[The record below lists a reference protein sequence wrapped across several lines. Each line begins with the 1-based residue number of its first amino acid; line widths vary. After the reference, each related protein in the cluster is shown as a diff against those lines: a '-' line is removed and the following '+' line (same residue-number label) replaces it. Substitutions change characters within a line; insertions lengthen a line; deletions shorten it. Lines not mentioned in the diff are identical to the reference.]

1 MDGVGD
7 GRPVATGCPFCYI
20 LYDKNYTKQKEKYM
34 VMQEINPLEMASLHI
49 VYNNM
54 SPLDE
59 KDGRRGIFHL
69 IEHMI
74 GTVLDPILPEL
85 HEYAILD
92 DLMTSHEHVIASF
105 SGTAEA
111 MEKFAHR
118 IINKI
123 VSASSK
129 EITEEMFEMERD
141 AVYNEI
147 AEIGSDFNAT
157 MLRDGLRKVYGIH
170 SPEGVIK
177 DVRKYTFD
185 QFKKDFDKY
194 VPHPSSIC
202 YVGPRSIDLP
212 DLAKNPYSGA
222 AVGKFPTV
230 KMVADA
236 KAKRSDIAIDA
247 GAEYVG
253 ISAFGT
259 KPVTTDKEYA
269 ALNIA
274 CRIIGGDADSAMF
287 TELRTHRHLVYS
299 FNASVEPFRKAAL
312 PIFFTS
318 ASADKAP
325 EVISCMKNILENAD
339 KYVSEEQFNRCKNM
353 LNMVLKQQNIMRF
366 TAPGNLTRLGMIN
379 DELETPKITYKYMLR
394 VIRKYFGK
402 NSFRFFAAS

>member
-1 MDGVGD
+1 
-7 GRPVATGCPFCYI
+7 
-20 LYDKNYTKQKEKYM
+20 M
-34 VMQEINPLEMASLHI
+34 VNQEINPLEMASLHI

-85 HEYAILD
+85 HAYAISD
-92 DLMTSHEHVIASF
+92 DLLTSHEHVIASF

-111 MEKFAHR
+111 MEKFAH
-118 IINKI
+118 KI
-123 VSASSK
+123 VSTIITASSK
-129 EITEEMFEMERD
+129 NITEEMFEMERD

-147 AEIGSDFNAT
+147 AEIGSDFNAM
-157 MLRDGLRKVYGIH
+157 MLRNGLRKVYGIH
-170 SPEGVIK
+170 SPEGDIK
-177 DVRKYTFD
+177 DVRKYTFG

-202 YVGPRSIDLP
+202 YVGPRAIDLP
-212 DLAKNPYSGA
+212 DMTKTPYSGA
-222 AVGKFPTV
+222 SVGKFPRV
-230 KMVADA
+230 KLVADA
-236 KAKRSDIAIDA
+236 KAKRSDLAID
-247 GAEYVG
+247 GDAEYVG

-274 CRIIGGDADSAMF
+274 CHIIGCDVDSAMF
-287 TELRTHRHLVYS
+287 TELRTKRHLVYS

-325 EVISCMKNILENAD
+325 EVISCMKDILENAE
-339 KYVSEEQFNRCKNM
+339 KYLTEEQFNRCKNM
-353 LNMVLKQQNIMRF
+353 LTMVLKQQKIMRF
-366 TAPGNLTRLGMIN
+366 TAPGNLTRQGMIN
-379 DELETPKITYKYMLR
+379 DELDTPNITYKYMLR
-394 VIRKYFGK
+394 VARKYFGK
-402 NSFRFFAAS
+402 GSFRFFAAS

>member
-1 MDGVGD
+1 
-7 GRPVATGCPFCYI
+7 
-20 LYDKNYTKQKEKYM
+20 M
-34 VMQEINPLEMASLHI
+34 VNQEINPLEMASLHI

-85 HEYAILD
+85 HEYAICD
-92 DLMTSHEHVIASF
+92 DLMTSHEHVIATF

-111 MEKFAHR
+111 IEKFANK
-118 IINKI
+118 IINMI
-123 VSASSK
+123 STASSK
-129 EITEEMFEMERD
+129 NITKEMFEMERD

-147 AEIGSDFNAT
+147 AEIGSDFNAM

-170 SPEGVIK
+170 APEGDIE
-177 DVRKYTFD
+177 DVEKYTFE

-202 YVGPRSIDLP
+202 YVGPRALDLP

-222 AVGKFPTV
+222 SVGKFPTV
-230 KMVADA
+230 NLVADA
-236 KAKRSDIAIDA
+236 KAKRSDIALD
-247 GAEYVG
+247 GDAEYVG

-259 KPVTTDKEYA
+259 KPVITDKEYA
-269 ALNIA
+269 ALDIA

-287 TELRTHRHLVYS
+287 TELRTNRHLVYS
-299 FNASVEPFRKAAL
+299 FNASVEPFRKAAI

-318 ASADKAP
+318 ASAGKSR

-353 LNMVLKQQNIMRF
+353 FTMIMKQQQIMRF
-366 TAPGNLTRLGMIN
+366 SAPANLTRYGMIDDAQEIQN
-379 DELETPKITYKYMLR
+379 ITYKYMLR

>member
-1 MDGVGD
+1 
-7 GRPVATGCPFCYI
+7 
-20 LYDKNYTKQKEKYM
+20 M
-34 VMQEINPLEMASLHI
+34 VNQEINSLEMASLHI

-85 HEYAILD
+85 HEYAICD
-92 DLMTSHEHVIASF
+92 DLMTSHEHVIATF

-111 MEKFAHR
+111 IEKFAHK
-118 IINKI
+118 IINMI
-123 VSASSK
+123 ITASSK
-129 EITEEMFEMERD
+129 NITKEMFEMERD

-147 AEIGSDFNAT
+147 AEIESDFNAV

-170 SPEGVIK
+170 APEGDIG
-177 DVRKYTFD
+177 DVEKYTFE

-202 YVGPRSIDLP
+202 YVGPRALDLP

-222 AVGKFPTV
+222 SVGKFPTV

-259 KPVTTDKEYA
+259 KLVTTDKEYA
-269 ALNIA
+269 ALDIA

-287 TELRTHRHLVYS
+287 TELRTNRHLVYS
-299 FNASVEPFRKAAL
+299 FNASVEPFRKAAI

-318 ASADKAP
+318 ASADKAR

-339 KYVSEEQFNRCKNM
+339 KYVSEERFNRCKNM
-353 LNMVLKQQNIMRF
+353 FSMIMKQQSIMRF
-366 TAPGNLTRLGMIN
+366 SAPANLTRYGMIEDAHEIQN
-379 DELETPKITYKYMLR
+379 ITYKYMLR

>member
-1 MDGVGD
+1 
-7 GRPVATGCPFCYI
+7 
-20 LYDKNYTKQKEKYM
+20 M
-34 VMQEINPLEMASLHI
+34 VNQEINSLEMASLHI

-85 HEYAILD
+85 HEYAICD
-92 DLMTSHEHVIASF
+92 DLMTSHEHVIATF

-111 MEKFAHR
+111 LEKFAH
-118 IINKI
+118 KI
-123 VSASSK
+123 VNMIITASSK
-129 EITEEMFEMERD
+129 NITKEMFEMERD

-147 AEIGSDFNAT
+147 AEIESDFNAV

-170 SPEGVIK
+170 APEGDIE
-177 DVRKYTFD
+177 DVRKYTFE

-202 YVGPRSIDLP
+202 YVGPRALDLP

-222 AVGKFPTV
+222 SVGKFPTV

-236 KAKRSDIAIDA
+236 KAKRSDIALD
-247 GAEYVG
+247 GDAEYVG

-269 ALNIA
+269 ALDIA

-287 TELRTHRHLVYS
+287 TELRTNRHLVYS

-318 ASADKAP
+318 ASADKAH

-353 LNMVLKQQNIMRF
+353 FTMIMKQQQIMRF
-366 TAPGNLTRLGMIN
+366 SAPANLTRYGMIDDAPEIQN
-379 DELETPKITYKYMLR
+379 ITYKYMLR

-402 NSFRFFAAS
+402 GSFRFFAAS

>member
-1 MDGVGD
+1 
-7 GRPVATGCPFCYI
+7 
-20 LYDKNYTKQKEKYM
+20 M
-34 VMQEINPLEMASLHI
+34 VNQEINPLEMASLHI

-59 KDGRRGIFHL
+59 KAGRRGIFHL

-85 HEYAILD
+85 HAYAISD
-92 DLMTSHEHVIASF
+92 DLLTSHEHVIASF

-111 MEKFAHR
+111 MEKFAR
-118 IINKI
+118 KI
-123 VSASSK
+123 VNMLITASSK
-129 EITEEMFEMERD
+129 NITEEMFEMERD

-147 AEIGSDFNAT
+147 AEIGSDFNAM
-157 MLRDGLRKVYGIH
+157 MLRNGLRKVYGIH
-170 SPEGVIK
+170 SPEGDIK

-194 VPHPSSIC
+194 VPHPSSVC
-202 YVGPRSIDLP
+202 YVGPRAIDLP
-212 DLAKNPYSGA
+212 ELAKNPYSGA
-222 AVGKFPTV
+222 SVGKFPAV

-236 KAKRSDIAIDA
+236 KAKRSDLAIDA
-247 GAEYVG
+247 DAEYVG

-274 CRIIGGDADSAMF
+274 CNIIGCDTDSAMF
-287 TELRTHRHLVYS
+287 TELRTKRHLVYS

-318 ASADKAP
+318 ASADKVP
-325 EVISCMKNILENAD
+325 EVISCMKDILENAD
-339 KYVSEEQFNRCKNM
+339 KYLTEEQFNRCKNM
-353 LNMVLKQQNIMRF
+353 LTMVLKQQKIMRF
-366 TAPGNLTRLGMIN
+366 TAPGNLTRTGMIN
-379 DELETPKITYKYMLR
+379 DELETPNVTYKYMLR
-394 VIRKYFGK
+394 VVHKYFGK
-402 NSFRFFAAS
+402 GAFRFFAAS

>member
-1 MDGVGD
+1 MLDNASKRPPGCHRVAILLYS
-7 GRPVATGCPFCYI
+7 GR
-20 LYDKNYTKQKEKYM
+20 QKEDLFIM
-34 VMQEINPLEMASLHI
+34 VNQEINSLEMASLHI

-85 HEYAILD
+85 HEYAICD
-92 DLMTSHEHVIASF
+92 DLMTSHEHVIATF

-111 MEKFAHR
+111 IEKFAH
-118 IINKI
+118 KI
-123 VSASSK
+123 VNMIITASSK
-129 EITEEMFEMERD
+129 NITKEMFEMERD

-147 AEIGSDFNAT
+147 AEIESDFNAV

-170 SPEGVIK
+170 APEGDIE
-177 DVRKYTFD
+177 DVRKYTFE

-202 YVGPRSIDLP
+202 YVGPRALDLP

-222 AVGKFPTV
+222 SVGKFPTV

-269 ALNIA
+269 ALDIA

-287 TELRTHRHLVYS
+287 TELRTNRHLVYS
-299 FNASVEPFRKAAL
+299 FNASVEPFRKSAI

-318 ASADKAP
+318 ASAGKSR

-353 LNMVLKQQNIMRF
+353 FTMIMKQQQIMRF
-366 TAPGNLTRLGMIN
+366 SAPANLTRYGMIDDAHEIQN
-379 DELETPKITYKYMLR
+379 ITYKYMLR

>member
-1 MDGVGD
+1 
-7 GRPVATGCPFCYI
+7 
-20 LYDKNYTKQKEKYM
+20 M

-54 SPLDE
+54 CPLDE
-59 KDGRRGIFHL
+59 KDGRHGIFHL

-85 HEYAILD
+85 HEYAICD

-111 MEKFAHR
+111 IEKFAHR
-118 IINKI
+118 IVNKI

-147 AEIGSDFNAT
+147 AELESDFNAV

-170 SPEGVIK
+170 PPEGDIE
-177 DVRKYTFD
+177 DIRKYTFD
-185 QFKKDFDKY
+185 QFRKDFDKY

-202 YVGPRSIDLP
+202 YVGPRPLDIP
-212 DLAKNPYSGA
+212 DLANNPYAG
-222 AVGKFPTV
+222 VGIGKFR
-230 KMVADA
+230 KVAVVA
-236 KAKRSDIAIDA
+236 NTKAKRSDFAIDDD
-247 GAEYVG
+247 AEYVG
-253 ISAFGT
+253 ISAIGT

-269 ALNIA
+269 ALDIA

-287 TELRTHRHLVYS
+287 TELRTNRHLVYS

-312 PIFFTS
+312 PILFTS
-318 ASADKAP
+318 ASADKAH
-325 EVISCMKNILENAD
+325 EVISCMRNILENAD

-353 LNMVLKQQNIMRF
+353 FTMVMKQQKIMRF
-366 TAPGNLTRLGMIN
+366 SAPANLTRYGMIDDVQEIQN
-379 DELETPKITYKYMLR
+379 ITYKYMLR